1 MMARWTATLLLAF
14 LAVPMHVLRAG
25 IVCPESTIVSVT
37 FDCTFTGLYQPGQ
50 PYDRLTIMP
59 DGSGETLA
67 AAGIH
72 ISVRVH
78 DCGGHPVVGLP
89 ASSIVLYT
97 SALCICSGGNI
108 ADGPT
113 DAEGRTTF
121 SGTIRG
127 GGCAENLT
135 VFVDGTAVANLSV
148 RTNSPDRG
156 PFASPCSVDAGDD
169 GFFAKLGLRV
179 GESGYTI
186 CYDYNEDGAIDLHDL
201 IVFGAPLGAHC
212 E

>member
-1 MMARWTATLLLAF
+1 MPRWTATVLLAL
-14 LAVPMHVLRAG
+14 LAVPTQVLQAG
-25 IVCPESTIVSVT
+25 IVCPESTTVSVT

-50 PYDRLTIMP
+50 PHDRLTIVP

-78 DCGGHPVVGLP
+78 DCDGQPVVGLP
-89 ASSIVLYT
+89 ASSIVLSS
-97 SALCICSGGNI
+97 SALCICAGGNI

-127 GGCAENLT
+127 GGCAESLT
-135 VFVDGTAVANLSV
+135 VFVDGTAVATIPV
-148 RTNSPDRG
+148 RVNSPDNV
-156 PFASPCSVDAGDD
+156 PASPCAVDAGDH
-169 GFFAKLGLRV
+169 GVPIRV
-179 GESGYTI
+179 GFRVGQSQYRI
-186 CYDYNEDGAIDLHDL
+186 CSDLNEDGVIDLIDL
-201 IVFGAPLGAHC
+201 IIYGAHLGAIC
-212 E
+212 Q

>member
-1 MMARWTATLLLAF
+1 MARWTATLLLVF
-14 LAVPMHVLRAG
+14 LAVPAHVLHAG
-25 IVCPESTIVSVT
+25 PVCPDSTLVSVT
-37 FDCTFTGLYQPGQ
+37 FDCMFSGLYQPGQ

-78 DCGGHPVVGLP
+78 DCAGNPVVGLP
-89 ASSIVLYT
+89 ASSIVLHSST
-97 SALCICSGGNI
+97 LCICSGGNI

-127 GGCAENLT
+127 GGSAENLT
-135 VFVDGTAVANLSV
+135 VFVDGTGIATIPV
-148 RTNSPDRG
+148 RVNSPDNG
-156 PFASPCSVDAGDD
+156 VASPCSIDGSDDA
-169 GFFAKLGLRV
+169 FFAAWGRRV
-179 GESGYTI
+179 GESQYTI
-186 CYDYNEDGAIDLHDL
+186 RYDYNEDGAIDLLDL
-201 IVFGAPLGAHC
+201 IVHGAHLGAHC
-212 E
+212 D

>member
-1 MMARWTATLLLAF
+1 MARWMATF
-14 LAVPMHVLRAG
+14 LITFLGVPAQVLHAG
-25 IVCPESTIVSVT
+25 IVCPESTTVSVG
-37 FDCTFTGLYQPGQ
+37 FDCSFTGSYQPGQ

-67 AAGIH
+67 AVGIH
-72 ISVRVH
+72 VDVRVH
-78 DCGGHPVVGLP
+78 DCSGNPVVGLP
-89 ASSIVLYT
+89 ASSIVLYS
-97 SALCICSGGNI
+97 SALCICAGGNI

-127 GGCAENLT
+127 GGCVESLL
-135 VFVDGTAVANLSV
+135 VFVDRTAVASIPV

-156 PFASPCSVDAGDD
+156 PVASPCSIDAGDD
-169 GFFAKLGLRV
+169 GFFARFGQRA
-179 GESGYTI
+179 GETGYTI

-201 IVFGAPLGAHC
+201 IVYGAHLGAAC
-212 E
+212 P